1 LNKKYPWKNIVLS
14 QKWTTIACIN
24 SKVQQNSGV
33 ILKELDSLA
42 KEMRAL
48 RLKAKLTYL
57 YHHWMEEF
65 DNLKMEYD
73 FMKIELL
80 IYQKR
85 SKKSQAKQWGL
96 YKEQI
101 NEIILEAFE
110 SYKKNKELYQL
121 CLETY

>member
-1 LNKKYPWKNIVLS
+1 
-14 QKWTTIACIN
+14 
-24 SKVQQNSGV
+24 
-33 ILKELDSLA
+33 
-42 KEMRAL
+42 
-48 RLKAKLTYL
+48 
-57 YHHWMEEF
+57 
-65 DNLKMEYD
+65 
-73 FMKIELL
+73 MKIELL